1 MFALSKRAVLLLAA
15 AVTGVSL
22 AAALTVAPKALAW
35 DWHSLPSGYGVYSYQ
50 LVCHTS
56 TDNCLNGDNSTCDVV
71 TITAPNA
78 TPNQTSVQ
86 DCSDP
91 NFQAEIDAFV
101 NATVCTVNPAADPS
115 LCSPTTTSVAS
126 TTAQTTTTPTTTT
139 AAAPA
144 STTTTTSAAPASSPA
159 VATASPTLA
168 AAPAP
173 ATTTT
178 QTVTVTT
185 TVEDPSLTQRVT
197 ALEQNYAALA
207 ARVNAIEQANAAAWQ
222 TYHDDIVAGLAPAA
236 AALDARSVALN
247 AVYQL

>member
-1 MFALSKRAVLLLAA
+1 MSGLSKRAVLLLAA
-15 AVTGVSL
+15 VATGVSL

-50 LVCHTS
+50 LVCHTA
-56 TDNCLNGDNSTCDVV
+56 TDNCLNGDNSTCEVV

-101 NATVCTVNPAADPS
+101 NATICTINPAADPA
-115 LCSPTTTSVAS
+115 LCSPPTTSVAS
-126 TTAQTTTTPTTTT
+126 TTDQTTT
-139 AAAPA
+139 AV
-144 STTTTTSAAPASSPA
+144 STTTTTAP
-159 VATASPTLA
+159 TTTQA
-168 AAPAP
+168 AAPAASPSTATAAP
-173 ATTTT
+173 ATSAPTASASVAPI

-185 TVEDPSLTQRVT
+185 TVEDPSLAQRVT

-247 AVYQL
+247 AVYQLS